1 MAVLEVQD
9 AVLLE
14 DRTEHGLDNHAGS
27 GVGDERG
34 LLVKLAG
41 EQVNT
46 EVAVLASGSRG
57 RDADDLAS
65 TSLEDDKVTNTD
77 VVARDGDSV
86 GDGAGAIGA
95 ARARGRAALL
105 TDLYVN
111 VLVVVMV
118 VARVN
123 NAVSKVVNSLAER
136 VVVTFL
142 VVVTH
147 LGFLLGAIEMSG
159 FNGLGDLYVLLVGSR
174 TAVVSFNGVLVDTD
188 VLGLVRLRSGIYG
201 RVVDGT
207 VALAVFTFSNVNSRG
222 VWLAVRV
229 DLNVSVSELGACG
242 PVVLLDVLLRN
253 ETGTAAMFFF
263 TRKTD
268 LLLVVLVRR
277 VLAFP
282 SGCLLLR
289 KVDVDLLVSLGG
301 GLGLAVLIGRGE
313 DAKGH
318 RYAGFK
324 VQVDDFCKRER
335 IFSYNLSKLAAR
347 KEDKKDL

>member
-1 MAVLEVQD
+1 
-9 AVLLE
+9 
-14 DRTEHGLDNHAGS
+14 
-27 GVGDERG
+27 
-34 LLVKLAG
+34 
-41 EQVNT
+41 
-46 EVAVLASGSRG
+46 
-57 RDADDLAS
+57 
-65 TSLEDDKVTNTD
+65 
-77 VVARDGDSV
+77 
-86 GDGAGAIGA
+86 
-95 ARARGRAALL
+95 
-105 TDLYVN
+105 
-111 VLVVVMV
+111 
-118 VARVN
+118 
-123 NAVSKVVNSLAER
+123 
-136 VVVTFL
+136 
-142 VVVTH
+142 
-147 LGFLLGAIEMSG
+147 MSG

-242 PVVLLDVLLRN
+242 PNESNWLVSEEIPLKLSKCYVPVVLLDVLLRN

-263 TRKTD
+263 TCKTD